1 MKIRYIYYVLPLLF
15 STIWLAEADYGVKN
29 LKGTASVD
37 LLSSD
42 IYNTSL
48 RIEVEDYMLIN
59 LDNSSNKF

>member
-42 IYNTSL
+42 I
-48 RIEVEDYMLIN
+48 
-59 LDNSSNKF
+59 